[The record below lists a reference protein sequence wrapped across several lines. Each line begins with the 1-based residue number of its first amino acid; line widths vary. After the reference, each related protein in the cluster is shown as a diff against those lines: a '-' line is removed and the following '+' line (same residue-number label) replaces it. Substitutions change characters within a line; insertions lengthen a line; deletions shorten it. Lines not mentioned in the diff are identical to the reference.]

1 MKRYISILLFISILI
16 AFGSLFIGC
25 YSGNN
30 NGEESNDSL
39 SVVRVEDSDTIDLP
53 PSNIDNPISLIPS
66 NPMYDKE
73 TDSYSLA
80 VNADNVPNGVIL
92 EYYIRDAFD
101 ENKVIATSKDGKFS
115 GIKASTTDGNTYM
128 VGVKQDGRRMMV
140 AERNVAGFVPVVT
153 VAKDKKMTMA
163 DIQKLIE
170 SESTSLYSDPNFSP
184 NLSFKV
190 TNLASGDSCPKD
202 FSELLSK
209 LKMEIWKSVSVSAID
224 FDENNR
230 VNSITLKV
238 VYDE

>member
-1 MKRYISILLFISILI
+1 MKRYILTLLVNSIFIV
-16 AFGSLFIGC
+16 FGCFFIGC
-25 YSGNN
+25 NTGSN
-30 NGEESNDSL
+30 NGEESKDSL
-39 SVVRVEDSDTIDLP
+39 SVDYMDDSDTIDLP

-66 NPMYDKE
+66 NPIYNKE
-73 TDSYSLA
+73 TDSYSLT
-80 VNADNVPNGVIL
+80 VNADNVPKDVVL

-128 VGVKQDGRRMMV
+128 VGVKQDGRKMKV
-140 AERNVAGFVPVVT
+140 AERNVAGFVPVVK
-153 VAKDKKMTMA
+153 VANDKKMTVA

-209 LKMEIWKSVSVSAID
+209 LKMEIWKSVSVSTID

-230 VNSITLKV
+230 VNTITLKV